1 MEIAISERL
10 KNDFINKGEK
20 CTLLKI
26 VSKFDKDY
34 TPKDFINK
42 MIDNINSFYKI
53 NINHIDNIEDI
64 STTNYKDMY
73 ICIIL
78 DKNETWGEF
87 VITASDKW
95 GNTIISQQL
104 TSFLLQKLNENPNYL
119 FNKIKKFVYLTMPL
133 DDNKD
138 LPLTKRLVLSA
149 VETLGYDVVRAISG
163 GALPEAFTNVNEIL
177 DFVNKSK
184 NKNTA
189 NTSSSLLL
197 RKSYLEND
205 TLRLTIKGNIG
216 QSSKYYALIL
226 LAIYRLNRVRFEYS
240 LDDNVKPDKIINQIQ
255 ELFNEKV
262 KSQNYNMEIRESF
275 NEYSVSNDKLSQKL
289 EKNVIFYGVPGT
301 GKSYR
306 VKKLIEENSIPDED
320 VFRATLHPEF
330 SYSDFVGQIL
340 PDVDAEN
347 VPTYKYQPGI
357 FTKALERALKVDD
370 PVLLILEEMSRA
382 NVAAVFGDIFQLLD
396 RDQSGKS
403 DYGIDNDLI
412 YNHLDEKARANLDS
426 KKIKIPENLYIVGT
440 VNTSDQNVFPMDN
453 AFKRRFSWK
462 YVSIEIPDDENN
474 PELTIKVGKGDQ
486 VTEYSVK
493 WSELLFKLNEFIV
506 NREKGLS
513 LTEDKQLG
521 PYFIKFDDISDTK
534 RNDELIKNK
543 LLQYLW
549 DDVQNSMAAF
559 GNASI
564 TLFDKSIHSFS
575 GLYECYDKQ
584 QIFSNKFLGE
594 DYLNLSNQ
602 EADNHEE

>member
-1 MEIAISERL
+1 M
-10 KNDFINKGEK
+10 
-20 CTLLKI
+20 
-26 VSKFDKDY
+26 
-34 TPKDFINK
+34 
-42 MIDNINSFYKI
+42 
-53 NINHIDNIEDI
+53 
-64 STTNYKDMY
+64 
-73 ICIIL
+73 
-78 DKNETWGEF
+78 
-87 VITASDKW
+87 
-95 GNTIISQQL
+95 
-104 TSFLLQKLNENPNYL
+104 
-119 FNKIKKFVYLTMPL
+119 
-133 DDNKD
+133 
-138 LPLTKRLVLSA
+138 
-149 VETLGYDVVRAISG
+149 
-163 GALPEAFTNVNEIL
+163 
-177 DFVNKSK
+177 
-184 NKNTA
+184 
-189 NTSSSLLL
+189 
-197 RKSYLEND
+197 END